1 MTERFPGNSC
11 SGMVFSTLCNT
22 DDCNKESCFPLCQS
36 VVQLLS
42 VPCLLGMYL
51 RPKLSHSE
59 VAPHDFPVLLSFSPS
74 LNLVIALT
82 MHIDDDVK
90 TAELMGSLSEA
101 LSRKEK
107 LTSGIITATKWTGIL
122 KNNSA
127 YEWPSNK

>member
-1 MTERFPGNSC
+1 MSP
-11 SGMVFSTLCNT
+11 
-22 DDCNKESCFPLCQS
+22 
-36 VVQLLS
+36 
-42 VPCLLGMYL
+42 GMYL

-74 LNLVIALT
+74 LNLVNALT
-82 MHIDDDVK
+82 MHIDVDVK

-107 LTSGIITATKWTGIL
+107 LIIIITTTKWTGIL

-127 YEWPSNK
+127 YE